1 MHIYTFFLFT
11 GLLVVFFLFTYFFV
25 PETKAKTVDEIY
37 EELDRGQVWRQRPAQ
52 FRSFDNPLN
61 RNNV

>member
-11 GLLVVFFLFTYFFV
+11 GLLVVFFLFTFFCV

-37 EELDRGQVWRQRPAQ
+37 EEINRGQVWRKRPAPYQ
-52 FRSFDNPLN
+52 SFDNPIN
-61 RNNV
+61 RHPV